1 MKKKSLIT
9 ILVVALVAILSLTAL
24 VACDNKDKHEF
35 ATEWT
40 TDATSHWHVC
50 TVEGHTDTDEKVAH
64 TFDEGKITT
73 AATEDA
79 EGVKTFTCSVCGY
92 TKTEKV
98 EKLAHVHSF
107 VDFAEVPA
115 TCTEAGNV
123 AYKHCSG
130 CNKNFDADG
139 NEIADVTIAATG
151 HTYGDWI
158 AEVPATCAT
167 AGTKAHKDCSV
178 CDKHF
183 DNEGNEITDLAISAT
198 GHTYGKTTLTFNP
211 WINAEPD
218 CVATRVCSNCDETTE
233 GHKIEITVPAT
244 EIIVT
249 QPTCKELGG
258 FKLVATFTEDQ
269 KTLLGLDNV
278 KQTSSDE
285 WWWNEG
291 GFAAHTYGDWIAE
304 VPATCT
310 TAGTKAHK
318 DCSVCNKHFDN
329 EGNEITDLAISA
341 TGHTYGKTTLTFNPW
356 INAEPDCVATR
367 VCSNCDE
374 TTEGHKIEITV
385 PATEIIV
392 TQPTCK
398 ELGGFKLVATF
409 TEDQKTLLGLDNVKQ
424 TSSDEWWWNE
434 GGFADHTLI
443 DVEAKDATYSET
455 GIKVAHKYCTVCEK
469 HFDADG
475 KELSES
481 DYLIAKL
488 EAKARMIKFITVGGA
503 IPTKQWD
510 GQPLS
515 IDGKYTVSTDSTE
528 TKVTEVDS
536 GKVTIK
542 YYTCKKIVFDASAET
557 ELASAPTEAGSY
569 WVYIELSATDEWQ
582 KVSAQTRFIIN
593 CDHNYGTTGVCS
605 TCGGSIAQEING
617 TNNETDFQL
626 KMDSS
631 TSKKVYFNFVNC
643 VSNTDCD
650 LDIDTKT
657 MQETA
662 SSTDDAL
669 ISSIKVYKEDG
680 TEVCALT
687 CEKFNSYLHWVLPD
701 GITLEDYNKY
711 YVVAEF
717 KEYSSTVTLG
727 ISAKVHSYNADGDC
741 EYEK

>member
-107 VDFAEVPA
+107 VDFAKVNA
-115 TCTEAGNV
+115 TCTSAGNV

-183 DNEGNEITDLAISAT
+183 DNDGTEITDLTISAT

-211 WINAEPD
+211 WIN
-218 CVATRVCSNCDETTE
+218 S
-233 GHKIEITVPAT
+233 
-244 EIIVT
+244 
-249 QPTCKELGG
+249 
-258 FKLVATFTEDQ
+258 
-269 KTLLGLDNV
+269 
-278 KQTSSDE
+278 
-285 WWWNEG
+285 
-291 GFAAHTYGDWIAE
+291 
-304 VPATCT
+304 
-310 TAGTKAHK
+310 
-318 DCSVCNKHFDN
+318 
-329 EGNEITDLAISA
+329 
-341 TGHTYGKTTLTFNPW
+341 
-356 INAEPDCVATR
+356 EPDCVATR